1 MTPHCLNGKKMKLL
15 KIVLAVSLLCS
26 TGVSQAEIKA
36 LDRVSIVVNDGVIL
50 KSEIETL
57 VNRVKQR
64 SIASEQKL
72 PNDRVLKTQATERLI
87 SNLLKKQMAQRM
99 SMRIGDSQ
107 LDQTINNIAQ
117 EQKLTLGQLKEQLA
131 KEGVDYTTYRE
142 TMRED
147 ILLGQVERIAVR
159 QRINIAEQEINNL
172 VAQLEQH
179 GQTSTQ
185 FQLGHI
191 LVSHNG
197 DESADGL
204 KSARNRADNVIELL
218 NDGSEFKHIAI
229 TSSAGPKA
237 LEGGDWGFM
246 NINEMPTLFT
256 DAVKGKAKGDVI
268 GPFKSGNGYHIIKIL
283 DVKGQQQIDVHE
295 VNAKHILIKTSII
308 LSDERAKAMLEK
320 FLKDIKSGEAT
331 IEDLATKHSEDPG
344 SAIKGGELGWN
355 DPSIYVPSF
364 KNALANLK
372 KDEIS
377 QPFKSSHGW
386 HIVKLLGDRQVD
398 ATDKF
403 IKNRAHQMLFNRK
416 FTEESSAWA
425 KELRSNAYIEILD

>member
-64 SIASEQKL
+64 SIASKQKL

-117 EQKLTLGQLKEQLA
+117 EQKLTLSQLQEQLA

-179 GQTSTQ
+179 GQTATQ

-197 DESADGL
+197 D
-204 KSARNRADNVIELL
+204 
-218 NDGSEFKHIAI
+218 
-229 TSSAGPKA
+229 
-237 LEGGDWGFM
+237 
-246 NINEMPTLFT
+246 
-256 DAVKGKAKGDVI
+256 
-268 GPFKSGNGYHIIKIL
+268 
-283 DVKGQQQIDVHE
+283 
-295 VNAKHILIKTSII
+295 
-308 LSDERAKAMLEK
+308 
-320 FLKDIKSGEAT
+320 
-331 IEDLATKHSEDPG
+331 
-344 SAIKGGELGWN
+344 
-355 DPSIYVPSF
+355 
-364 KNALANLK
+364 
-372 KDEIS
+372 
-377 QPFKSSHGW
+377 
-386 HIVKLLGDRQVD
+386 
-398 ATDKF
+398 
-403 IKNRAHQMLFNRK
+403 
-416 FTEESSAWA
+416 
-425 KELRSNAYIEILD
+425 